1 MVAFGAIEGPVGAL
15 RQPSTNPYREGGR
28 SSVAGCFAA
37 PYQGLS
43 PVRGNLHA
51 GFSGEGW
58 TVKVRPLPDWRAAL
72 VIGLALPMLPL
83 HNMGRIAHPSGYRNI
98 RIDSSR

>member
-28 SSVAGCFAA
+28 SLVAGCFAA

-43 PVRGNLHA
+43 PVPGNLHA
-51 GFSGEGW
+51 GFLGDCALEAHEIQQ
-58 TVKVRPLPDWRAAL
+58 PEMAAL
-72 VIGLALPMLPL
+72 VK
-83 HNMGRIAHPSGYRNI
+83 PSQRPGTESCVVNR
-98 RIDSSR
+98 

>member
-28 SSVAGCFAA
+28 SSVAGCFAV

-43 PVRGNLHA
+43 PVPGNLHA
-51 GFSGEGW
+51 GF
-58 TVKVRPLPDWRAAL
+58 L
-72 VIGLALPMLPL
+72 VSYRKYRRETKRGPSRDSRDMLKL
-83 HNMGRIAHPSGYRNI
+83 SAHEIPQP
-98 RIDSSR
+98 

>member
-28 SSVAGCFAA
+28 SSVAGCFTA

-51 GFSGEGW
+51 GFLGEGW
-58 TVKVRPLPDWRAAL
+58 AARPAPYPPGVGDPDYMQLDAWITQVARMGGFL
-72 VIGLALPMLPL
+72 ELL
-83 HNMGRIAHPSGYRNI
+83 HLDYL
-98 RIDSSR
+98 D

>member
-15 RQPSTNPYREGGR
+15 RQLSTTPYREGAPLR
-28 SSVAGCFAA
+28 VVGCFAA

-43 PVRGNLHA
+43 PVRGNSPA

-58 TVKVRPLPDWRAAL
+58 AAKPAPYPTVRVRNVVSPTVPTRI
-72 VIGLALPMLPL
+72 VE
-83 HNMGRIAHPSGYRNI
+83 GRP
-98 RIDSSR
+98 